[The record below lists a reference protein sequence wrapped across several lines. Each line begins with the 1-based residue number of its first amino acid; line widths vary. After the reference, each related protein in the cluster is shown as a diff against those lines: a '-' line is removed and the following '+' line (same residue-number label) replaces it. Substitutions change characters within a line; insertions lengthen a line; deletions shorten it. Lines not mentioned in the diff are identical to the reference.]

1 MRPHRTSAPDATPDE
16 SDGNPDIA
24 LLVSTYQKPNHLRNC
39 LESIAF
45 QAGVTGRFEVVVT
58 DDGSEDETERLVR
71 DFAGSVRFPVR
82 FTTHPHETF
91 QLARCRN
98 EGVLA
103 STAPY
108 LLFLDG
114 DCLLPPNHVAEH
126 LRARRP
132 GVVMAG
138 DCFRLEQAT
147 SARISPEVIRSGQ
160 YAAWVPASERK
171 RLARRH
177 RRAIWYDLIRH
188 PSKPRLVGNNVAVWR
203 RDYERVNGYD
213 EAFEG
218 WGCEDD
224 DLGMRLRRLGLRVRS
239 ILARTAP
246 VHLWH
251 PPDVTAPQSWREG
264 RNVKYLHQK
273 DRPLRCLDGL
283 YKFTKGP
290 RQARAA

>member
-1 MRPHRTSAPDATPDE
+1 MQPHPASGPPLR
-16 SDGNPDIA
+16 PDIA

-39 LESIAF
+39 LESITF
-45 QAGVTGRFEVVVT
+45 QHGVAGRFEVVVT
-58 DDGSEDETERLVR
+58 DDGSEDETAQIVR
-71 DFAGSVRFPVR
+71 DFARCAPFPVR
-82 FTTHPHETF
+82 FTTHPHKTF

-103 STAPY
+103 SAAPY

-138 DCFRLEQAT
+138 DCFRLDEAT
-147 SARISPEVIRSGQ
+147 SARISPDVIRSGE
-160 YAAWVPASERK
+160 YTAWIPSSERR

-177 RRAIWYDLIRH
+177 RRAIWYNMIRH

-203 RDYERVNGYD
+203 CDYQRVNGYD
-213 EAFEG
+213 EQFEG

-224 DLGMRLRRLGLRVRS
+224 DLGMRLRRLGIRVRS
-239 ILARTAP
+239 ILGRTSP
-246 VHLWH
+246 IHLWH
-251 PPDVTAPQSWREG
+251 PPDVTAPRSWREG
-264 RNVKYLHQK
+264 SNVKYLLQK
-273 DRPLRCLDGL
+273 DRPIRCLDGL
-283 YKFTKGP
+283 YKFTEEQEHV
-290 RQARAA
+290 RVA